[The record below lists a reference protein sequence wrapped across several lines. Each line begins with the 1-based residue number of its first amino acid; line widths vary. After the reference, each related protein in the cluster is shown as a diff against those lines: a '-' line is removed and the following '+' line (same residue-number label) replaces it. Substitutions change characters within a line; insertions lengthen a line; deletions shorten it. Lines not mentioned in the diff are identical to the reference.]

1 MILSDTNIIIEF
13 YKNNP
18 AVIEELRIIGIN
30 NLAISVITQ
39 AELYLGAFNKSELLK
54 IKKHLALINILP
66 VNSAVSNQFI
76 KLMETYSLSHK
87 LTIPDALIAS
97 TAMVNDID
105 LYTLNYKD
113 FSFIAGLNLYQISS
127 NQ

>member
-13 YKNNP
+13 YKNNSN
-18 AVIEELRIIGIN
+18 VVKELRIIGVN

-39 AELYLGAFNKSELLK
+39 AELYFGAFNKSELFK

-66 VNSAVSNQFI
+66 VSIEVSNQFI

-87 LTIPDALIAS
+87 LNIPDALIAS
-97 TAMVNDID
+97 TALVYKVD

-113 FSFIAGLNLYQISS
+113 FSFISGLNLYQVSS
-127 NQ
+127 